1 MDKDH
6 IFQHAQLMFLNGAGR
21 KAVMEYLTENGVP
34 EAETGTM
41 ATEAYKAVRE
51 EIQQKKL
58 ESGQENANI
67 GEDLENQKDGD
78 GMGAITFGALA
89 LIAGIIATTHTDR
102 IWYGAIMVGAIS
114 LISGL
119 FKRLG

>member
-89 LIAGIIATTHTDR
+89 LIVGIIATTHTDR